1 MSCSVA
7 SQGVKATW
15 SRQRAGSQ
23 RKRAAKNQNFFL
35 LLPILPQPYLKPQ
48 PQHPSPWVTH
58 QLYPILNFRWIR
70 LRRSYGSGSALSLS
84 THFYPVL
91 FSSLKPHIAY
101 MTLRTHF
108 ITKHAFYYM
117 QSWKREIL
125 EHINCQNKLT
135 TCYIKHW
142 TFKVLL
148 GLHTTDFHQSI
159 STWRRAWLF
168 MSAWY
173 EIFQTNAHKKDDT
186 LVSRHLAGLFDLAF
200 GWSSQ
205 SADHIPLHYLSFR
218 LPQHQIDRHQNTS
231 VCSLGWPVSR
241 SNTIVFFVTLDL
253 IVLFYLKT
261 IGAPHGAAAH
271 TMLQ

>member
-7 SQGVKATW
+7 SQGVKATGFQ
-15 SRQRAGSQ
+15 QRAGSQ
-23 RKRAAKNQNFFL
+23 RKRAAKNQHFFL

-70 LRRSYGSGSALSLS
+70 LRRSYRSGSALSLS
-84 THFYPVL
+84 THFYPGL

-159 STWRRAWLF
+159 STWRKAWLF

-173 EIFQTNAHKKDDT
+173 EIFQTNAHKRTT
-186 LVSRHLAGLFDLAF
+186 L
-200 GWSSQ
+200 WSPGIGQ
-205 SADHIPLHYLSFR
+205 DCLTWR
-218 LPQHQIDRHQNTS
+218 L
-231 VCSLGWPVSR
+231 V
-241 SNTIVFFVTLDL
+241 
-253 IVLFYLKT
+253 
-261 IGAPHGAAAH
+261 GAAGQLTIYGFTICPLDCRNTRLTGTKIPGFVH
-271 TMLQ
+271 WVDR